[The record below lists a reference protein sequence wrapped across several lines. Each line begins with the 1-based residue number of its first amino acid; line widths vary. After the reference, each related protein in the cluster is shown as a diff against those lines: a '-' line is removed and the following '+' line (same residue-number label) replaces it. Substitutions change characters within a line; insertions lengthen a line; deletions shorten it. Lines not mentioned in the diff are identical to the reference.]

1 MSRDKTDEQRP
12 APPPPTPAKP
22 ASSHGAHR
30 MTEPAHGPADL
41 ETVVDQVWARV
52 GTKGLQLRP
61 LRPEDLTE
69 VARAL
74 QRGEGY
80 TLAMGERLPTLQ
92 TVRRSLANFGMD
104 GVHAGLVATAADGAI
119 KAFLLYVL
127 GDRSSGMFGADHLIM
142 RLPPSAFPPSGRF
155 LQIYDLWVSPEWRQQ
170 RVASAL
176 KSALEAVA
184 RANDL
189 EMIFTLTEATHT
201 AALRL
206 NAGLGYRAIYTGP
219 MWDEVERIALVKW
232 LS

>member
-12 APPPPTPAKP
+12 APPPPAPAKP
-22 ASSHGAHR
+22 ASSLGAHR
-30 MTEPAHGPADL
+30 MTEPAHRPADL

-52 GTKGLQLRP
+52 GTKGLKLRP

-80 TLAMGERLPTLQ
+80 TLAEGERLPTLR
-92 TVRRSLANFGMD
+92 TVRRSLANYGMD

-127 GDRSSGMFGADHLIM
+127 GDRSSGMFGADNLIM

-189 EMIFTLTEATHT
+189 EMIYTLTEATHT

-206 NAGLGYRAIYTGP
+206 NAVLGYRAIYTGP
-219 MWDEVERIALVKW
+219 IWDEVERIALVKW

>member
-1 MSRDKTDEQRP
+1 
-12 APPPPTPAKP
+12 
-22 ASSHGAHR
+22 
-30 MTEPAHGPADL
+30 MTEPAHKPADL
-41 ETVVDQVWARV
+41 ETVVHEVWARV
-52 GTKGLQLRP
+52 GTAGLKLRP
-61 LRPEDLTE
+61 LRPEDLKE

-74 QRGEGY
+74 QKGEGY
-80 TLAMGERLPTLQ
+80 TLAKGERLPTLQ
-92 TVRRSLANFGMD
+92 TVRRSLANYGVD
-104 GVHAGLVATAADGAI
+104 GIHAGLVASAADGEI

-127 GDRSSGMFGADHLIM
+127 SDRSSGMFGADNLIM

-189 EMIFTLTEATHT
+189 EMIYTLTEATHT

-219 MWDEVERIALVKW
+219 MWDEVERVALVKW
-232 LS
+232 LPLDG